1 MTLSRRGRRAARPAQ
16 IPGPGWL
23 DILWRVKEQLADD
36 RVGLLAAGIA
46 FYALLSVFPAIA
58 AVISLWALVLDP
70 QDMARQIA
78 ELARFVPPEAAGL
91 IEEQAREIG
100 DNTPTGLSLTALGSL
115 AVALFAASKGVRGLI
130 IALNLVYGEEE
141 RRGPLGRQLVVAAL
155 TLGLIALTLV
165 SLVVVALFPLASGQ
179 LGLTGALALLAGLA
193 RWSALLLVMMAVI
206 AVLYRFAPYRRSPRW
221 QWVSV
226 GSVTATLLW
235 ILGSAGLSL
244 YVGRMATLSQLYG
257 SLGAVV
263 VLMLWFWLSAFV
275 VLLGAEIN
283 GEMERQTRRDTTVGE
298 PRPLGERGAFVAD
311 TLGPRRPWRRDGK
324 GDDSP
329 DDLPDVPHEPGEP
342 R

>member
-1 MTLSRRGRRAARPAQ
+1 MAPSRRGRRAAQPAQ

-23 DILWRVKEQLADD
+23 DILWRVKEQLTDD
-36 RVGLLAAGIA
+36 RVGILAAGIA

-58 AVISLWALVLDP
+58 AIISLWALAFDP
-70 QDMARQIA
+70 QDMARQIS
-78 ELARFVPPEAAGL
+78 ELARYLPPEAAGL
-91 IEEQAREIG
+91 VEQQAREIG

-115 AVALFAASKGVRGLI
+115 AVALFVASKGVRGLI

-141 RRGPLGRQLVVAAL
+141 RRGLLGRLLVVAAL
-155 TLGLIALTLV
+155 TLGLILLTLV
-165 SLVVVALFPLASGQ
+165 SIVFVALFPLAIGL
-179 LGLTGALALLAGLA
+179 LGLEGTPARLIGLL
-193 RWSALLLVMMAVI
+193 RWSALLLLMMAVI

-221 QWVSV
+221 EWVSV
-226 GSVTATLLW
+226 GTLAATLLW
-235 ILGSAGLSL
+235 LAGSAGLSL
-244 YVGRMATLSQLYG
+244 YVGRMATLSELYG

-298 PRPLGERGAFVAD
+298 PRPLGKRGAFVAD
-311 TLGPRRPWRRDGK
+311 TLGPRRPWRRDAE
-324 GDDSP
+324 P
-329 DDLPDVPHEPGEP
+329 DDPSDVPHDPGET

>member
-1 MTLSRRGRRAARPAQ
+1 MAPPSRGRRAARPAQ
-16 IPGPGWL
+16 IPGGGWL

-36 RVGLLAAGIA
+36 RVGLLSAGIA

-78 ELARFVPPEAAGL
+78 ELARLVPPEAAGL

-100 DNTPTGLSLTALGSL
+100 DNTPTGLSLTAFGSL

-141 RRGPLGRQLVVAAL
+141 RRGPLGRLLVVASL

-165 SLVVVALFPLASGQ
+165 TIVVVALFPLVSGQ
-179 LGLTGALALLAGLA
+179 LGLAGAPAMLVGLA

-206 AVLYRFAPYRRSPRW
+206 AVLYRFAPYRSSPRW
-221 QWVSV
+221 EWVSV
-226 GSVTATLLW
+226 GTVTATLLW

-283 GEMERQTRRDTTVGE
+283 GEMERQTHCDTTVGE
-298 PRPLGERGAFVAD
+298 TRPLGERGAFVAD
-311 TLGPRRPWRRDGK
+311 TLGPRRPWRRDAAP
-324 GDDSP
+324 DDSP
-329 DDLPDVPHEPGEP
+329 EDPPDVPHDPGEP

>member
-58 AVISLWALVLDP
+58 AVISLWALAFDP
-70 QDMARQIA
+70 QDMARQIS
-78 ELARFVPPEAAGL
+78 ELARYLPPEAAGL
-91 IEEQAREIG
+91 VEHQAREIG
-100 DNTPTGLSLTALGSL
+100 DNTPTGLSLTAFGSL

-141 RRGPLGRQLVVAAL
+141 RRGLLGRQLVVAAL

-165 SLVVVALFPLASGQ
+165 TLVVVALFPLASDQ
-179 LGLTGALALLAGLA
+179 LGLAGTPALVVGLA
-193 RWSALLLVMMAVI
+193 RWSVLLLLMMAVI
-206 AVLYRFAPYRRSPRW
+206 AALYRFAPYRRSPRW

-226 GSVTATLLW
+226 GSITATLLW
-235 ILGSAGLSL
+235 LAGSAGLSL

-298 PRPLGERGAFVAD
+298 PRPLGQRGAFVAD
-311 TLGPRRPWRRDGK
+311 TLGPRRPWRRDAAP
-324 GDDSP
+324 DDS
-329 DDLPDVPHEPGEP
+329 PDVPHEPGEP

>member
-1 MTLSRRGRRAARPAQ
+1 MASPHRGRRAVRPAQ

-58 AVISLWALVLDP
+58 AVISLWALAFDP
-70 QDMARQIA
+70 QDLARQIS
-78 ELARFVPPEAAGL
+78 ELARYLPPEAAGL
-91 IEEQAREIG
+91 VEQQAREIG

-141 RRGPLGRQLVVAAL
+141 QRGLLGRQLVVAAL

-165 SLVVVALFPLASGQ
+165 TLVVVALFPLASGQ
-179 LGLTGALALLAGLA
+179 LGLAGAPALLVGLA
-193 RWSALLLVMMAVI
+193 RWSALLLMMMAVI
-206 AVLYRFAPYRRSPRW
+206 AALYCFAPYRRSPRW

-235 ILGSAGLSL
+235 LAGSAGLSL

-298 PRPLGERGAFVAD
+298 PRPLGQRGAFVAD

-329 DDLPDVPHEPGEP
+329 DVTPDVPHEPGEP